1 MEYKDF
7 TDSYIE
13 TKYGKIHYKHND
25 SNGIELV
32 LLHGLGASS
41 IVWRKL
47 VENLTANI
55 NIFALDLLGHGN
67 SDKPRIKY
75 NIEVQVEVLK
85 EFIEKICKKPFIMGH
100 SYGGWIT
107 AYYAYLKLPASGI
120 ILEDAVGLKEHF
132 DAISKSINYEDYK
145 KVLLRKLLME
155 NNNDEYVM
163 SSIIENE
170 GYNLLTSEML
180 ARIDLPTLIIWG
192 NNDDVI
198 DKKFSYLLNEKIKN
212 SRLIVIE
219 DSGHNPHY
227 TKPYDVAI
235 AINNFISEFS

>member
-1 MEYKDF
+1 MDYKDF
-7 TDSYIE
+7 IDSYIE
-13 TKYGKIHYKHND
+13 TKYGKIHYKHNN

-55 NIFALDLLGHGN
+55 HIFALDLLGHGN
-67 SDKPRIKY
+67 SDKPMIKY

-85 EFIEKICKKPFIMGH
+85 EFIEKACKKPFIMGH

-120 ILEDAVGLKEHF
+120 ILEDAAGLKEHF

>member
-1 MEYKDF
+1 MDYKDF
-7 TDSYIE
+7 IDSYIE
-13 TKYGKIHYKHND
+13 TKYGKIHYKHNN

-55 NIFALDLLGHGN
+55 HIFALDLLGHGN
-67 SDKPRIKY
+67 SDKPMIKY

-85 EFIEKICKKPFIMGH
+85 EFIEKACKKPFIMGH

-107 AYYAYLKLPASGI
+107 AYYAYLKSPASGI
-120 ILEDAVGLKEHF
+120 ILEDAAGLKEHF
-132 DAISKSINYEDYK
+132 DSISKSSNYEDYK
-145 KVLLRKLLME
+145 KALLRKLLME

-170 GYNLLTSEML
+170 GYNLLTQDML
-180 ARIDLPTLIIWG
+180 AKIDVPALIIWG
-192 NNDDVI
+192 SNDDVI
-198 DKKFSYLLNEKIKN
+198 DKRFSYLFNENIKN
-212 SRLIVIE
+212 SRLIIIE

-227 TKPYDVAI
+227 TKPHDVAI